1 MRGTVKIFLLFLY
14 SPFTM
19 SFHSASSIIPSKL
32 FELGVLQR
40 SECRYDLIRSKDLN
54 LAFQAQTI
62 FNLKN
67 R

>member
-1 MRGTVKIFLLFLY
+1 MRGTVKIYLLFLY
-14 SPFTM
+14 RPFTL
-19 SFHSASSIIPSKL
+19 SFHSASSIIHSKL
-32 FELGVLQR
+32 FELGVPQR
-40 SECRYDLIRSKDLN
+40 FECRYDVIRSKDLN